1 MRIVNVLNGLM
12 VMAALVVSSTGAQAQ
27 VVAPQAGCT
36 ATPAQLEANKKV
48 AMAFFA
54 PNADRLALADPTYK
68 QHNPAFLKG
77 GKEAGLSDYEY
88 FKSRFGGPRQG
99 GPGGGGA
106 GRGQAPPPAAAG
118 PQPPAGNPLEIVMA
132 ECDLVTVIHRNN
144 RQDPT
149 AAAGTFYEV
158 FTFDTFRVR
167 NGKLVEHW
175 DGAVINPPAPAA
187 GAPGAGRGAQ

>member
-1 MRIVNVLNGLM
+1 MVTKVSTGLA
-12 VMAALVVSSTGAQAQ
+12 AALMLMTAPVFAQTA
-27 VVAPQAGCT
+27 APTPGCT

-48 AMAFFA
+48 AMEFFR
-54 PNADRLALADPTYK
+54 PGVDRVALADPTYK
-68 QHNPAFLKG
+68 QHNPAFIKG
-77 GKEAGLSDYEY
+77 GREAKLSDYEY
-88 FKSRFGGPRQG
+88 FKSRFGGPRAG
-99 GPGGGGA
+99 GPGGGPAGGG
-106 GRGQAPPPAAAG
+106 GRGAAEG

-132 ECDLVTVIHRNN
+132 ECDLVTIIHKNN

-175 DGAVINPPAPAA
+175 DGAVINPPAAP
-187 GAPGAGRGAQ
+187 GAPGGRGN

>member
-1 MRIVNVLNGLM
+1 MVTKVSTGLA
-12 VMAALVVSSTGAQAQ
+12 AALMLMTAPVLAQT
-27 VVAPQAGCT
+27 APTPGCT

-48 AMAFFA
+48 AIEFFR
-54 PNADRLALADPTYK
+54 PGADRVALADPTYK
-68 QHNPAFLKG
+68 QHNPAFIKG
-77 GKEAGLSDYEY
+77 GREAKLSDYEY
-88 FKSRFGGPRQG
+88 FKSRFGGPRAG
-99 GPGGGGA
+99 GPGGGPAGGG
-106 GRGQAPPPAAAG
+106 GRGAAEG

-132 ECDLVTVIHRNN
+132 ECDLVTIIHKNN

-175 DGAVINPPAPAA
+175 DGAVINPPAAA
-187 GAPGAGRGAQ
+187 AGRGN